1 MLLGL
6 ILIQDINKEDKKEEE
21 EMEIKSE
28 MTFVIDTK
36 MIDPETNTMIDTMTN
51 IMIDTMKGMI
61 TKETEI
67 MEEIDTAE
75 DNKMMTKDTIDKEVQ
90 GIRIDPNRRSNLMKS
105 SID

>member
-1 MLLGL
+1 
-6 ILIQDINKEDKKEEE
+6 
-21 EMEIKSE
+21 

-36 MIDPETNTMIDTMTN
+36 MTDPETNTMIDTMTD

-67 MEEIDTAE
+67 MEGIDTAE
-75 DNKMMTKDTIDKEVQ
+75 DNKMMTKDTIDKEEVQ
-90 GIRIDPNRRSNLMKS
+90 GIRTDPNRRSNLMRS